1 MMRDYKADLEKL
13 KELKKQVRD
22 LALDYEEEMENLPF
36 SETQDYVFNSMIRLL
51 DASGELSRVLDAF
64 EELIKITEGS

>member
-1 MMRDYKADLEKL
+1 MRDYKADLEKL

-22 LALDYEEEMENLPF
+22 LALDYEEEMVNLPF
-36 SETQDYVFNSMIRLL
+36 SETQDYVFNAMIHLL

-64 EELIKITEGS
+64 EKLVEITEGS

>member
-1 MMRDYKADLEKL
+1 MRDYKVDLEKV

-22 LALDYEEEMENLPF
+22 LALDYEEEMTNLPF
-36 SETQDYVFNSMIRLL
+36 SETQDYVCNAMIRLV

-64 EELIKITEGS
+64 ERLIEITEGS

>member
-1 MMRDYKADLEKL
+1 MRDYKADLEKV

-22 LALDYEEEMENLPF
+22 LALDYEEEMTNLPF

>member
-1 MMRDYKADLEKL
+1 MRDYKADLEKL

-22 LALDYEEEMENLPF
+22 LALDYEEVMTFLPV
-36 SETQDYVFNSMIRLL
+36 SKTQDYVYNAMIHLL